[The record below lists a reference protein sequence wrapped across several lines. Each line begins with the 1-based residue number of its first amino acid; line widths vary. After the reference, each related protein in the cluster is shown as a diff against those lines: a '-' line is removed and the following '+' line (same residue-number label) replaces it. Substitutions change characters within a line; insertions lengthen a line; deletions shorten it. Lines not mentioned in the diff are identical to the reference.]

1 MKDNLFSVAD
11 KLVKETKELLKQA
24 RTEEDLRIGFERIL
38 EPIKKSLNLN
48 TNSLISRN
56 FNTLSTMKHIG
67 IPKFDPNNEI
77 HKQLSYLSK
86 ECHRLKEEGK
96 DKEIEKLE
104 KEIDLLVKKLF
115 NII

>member
-1 MKDNLFSVAD
+1 
-11 KLVKETKELLKQA
+11 
-24 RTEEDLRIGFERIL
+24 
-38 EPIKKSLNLN
+38 
-48 TNSLISRN
+48 
-56 FNTLSTMKHIG
+56 MKHIG
-67 IPKFDPNNEI
+67 IPKFDPNNKI